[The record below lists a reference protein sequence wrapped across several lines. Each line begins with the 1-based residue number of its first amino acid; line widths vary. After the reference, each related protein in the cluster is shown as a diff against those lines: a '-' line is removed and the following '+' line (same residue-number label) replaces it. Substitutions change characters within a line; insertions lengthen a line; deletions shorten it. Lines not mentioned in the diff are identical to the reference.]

1 VKRFRF
7 WVTVLPLLAGC
18 DDCTSRQTDGRDLDG
33 VFAGTNTPT
42 ATAVPATA
50 SPSASAPGEARPP
63 ERERERIA
71 GPCVAPAGGPAE
83 LAHRVGKRPAC
94 RRARV
99 LEHED
104 DSDTRVPRYAC
115 IFEPSNLSKTKP
127 IPLLIFLHG
136 EYDDPTAVH
145 RKTRLRRRD
154 HEIDLTGDPSHPGFI
169 TLAPQAR
176 RIGASLRWDVDHVS
190 RDNRDVVAI
199 RKFVDVLVA
208 EGIVD
213 RRQIYVVGE
222 SRGAVMANL
231 YTYLY
236 PEEVVA
242 FGGVAAA
249 PSFVWTCDQ
258 AAPPA
263 AMLYRA
269 CDADVPCA
277 DVERWLL
284 SREKMR
290 APTMSLR
297 LGSASKEEPSCALS
311 ERACGPKKGKANHQ
325 RWPKRRESELLEYL
339 SRFSF
344 RGTP

>member
-1 VKRFRF
+1 MRAHRICG
-7 WVTVLPLLAGC
+7 LILMLAGC
-18 DDCTSRQTDGRDLDG
+18 GKDCASEQTNGRDLQG
-33 VFAGTNTPT
+33 VFDGQSAPS
-42 ATAVPATA
+42 ATAAPSA
-50 SPSASAPGEARPP
+50 SPSATSSAPVLPP
-63 ERERERIA
+63 VRERDRIA
-71 GPCVAPAGGPAE
+71 GPCVASAGQPAE
-83 LAHRVGKRPAC
+83 PARRVGKRPAC

-104 DSDTRVPRYAC
+104 GARIPRYAC
-115 IFEPSNLSKTKP
+115 VFEPSNLDKTKP
-127 IPLLIFLHG
+127 VPLIIFLHG

-154 HEIDLTGDPSHPGFI
+154 HEMDLTGDPDHVGFV

-176 RIGASLRWDVDHVS
+176 RLGKSLRWDVDHVS
-190 RDNRDVVAI
+190 RDNDDVVAI
-199 RKFVDVLVA
+199 GTFIETLVG
-208 EGIVD
+208 EGTVD
-213 RRQIYVVGE
+213 RRQIYAIGE

-236 PEEVVA
+236 PEQVVA
-242 FGGVAAA
+242 FGGFAAA
-249 PSFVWTCDQ
+249 PSYDWSCDV
-258 AAPPA
+258 APPPA

-290 APTMSLR
+290 APTMSWR

-311 ERACGPKKGKANHQ
+311 DRACGPKKGKANHQ
-325 RWPKRRESELLEYL
+325 RWPKRREAEVLEYL

-344 RGTP
+344 RGAP